1 MDSEITETK
10 VQIALTN
17 DDIIKMELKIKT
29 LEEEIAERR
38 LNGLYSIVL
47 NEDLYLALLV
57 LK

>member
-29 LEEEIAERR
+29 LEE
-38 LNGLYSIVL
+38 
-47 NEDLYLALLV
+47 
-57 LK
+57 